1 MQTGKFQISQK
12 YECINWKRKCSFSI
26 NFAIPQRSMFQQNTK
41 YSEVVNEDLS
51 QNLKS
56 DFWLPWDKKQA
67 KITVRD
73 KKRKWS

>member
-1 MQTGKFQISQK
+1 
-12 YECINWKRKCSFSI
+12 
-26 NFAIPQRSMFQQNTK
+26 MFQQNTK

-73 KKRKWS
+73 KKRKRS